1 MDNIDNIDNKELT
14 LNNFIKLCICLQTYT
29 RMFHWTTTSY
39 ALHKATDNFVDHLIE
54 LMDKFVEVYIGI
66 YKVRPSINQIK
77 ISSCSEYVI
86 EENYK
91 TVLATFTN
99 AIRQLNIVDSE
110 LLNIRDEL
118 LAEMNKT
125 QYLLTFV

>member
-1 MDNIDNIDNKELT
+1 MDTTGKENT
-14 LNNFIKLCICLQTYT
+14 LNDFIKLCICLQTYT

-39 ALHKATDNFVDHLIE
+39 ALHKATDDFVDRLIE

-66 YKVRPSINQIK
+66 YKVRPSITQIK
-77 ISSCSEYVI
+77 ILSCSDYII

-91 TVLATFTN
+91 LVLETFIK
-99 AIRQLNIVDSE
+99 AIRDLNIVYPE

-118 LAEMNKT
+118 LGEMNKT
-125 QYLLTFV
+125 QYLLTLV